1 MKQLFARFLKD
12 ESGASLVEYILI
24 AAVVGIGAIWGLT
37 QLHTGAE
44 NALNNAGTSMTNPG
58 TGVAPSH

>member
-24 AAVVGIGAIWGLT
+24 AAVVGLGAIAGMTFLRNQANT
-37 QLHTGAE
+37 AM
-44 NALNNAGTSMTNPG
+44 NSAGTALTTSP
-58 TGVAPSH
+58 P